1 MYIKAGSCYYAG
13 LRSST
18 LIDPSR
24 NEVLETSGK
33 HSNKA
38 LGIHHRLKEWACLDM
53 TDALFIKKIILYI
66 NELLYII
73 YERAKVHMECYK
85 TWKTFNVGSHES
97 VDVLFSR
104 ARREAI
110 ERYNEGVR
118 QNREM
123 LKNLTEAVLYF
134 ATQELAGFH
143 NKGNYRVLLQSFC
156 KLDSAFDRHLNDRL
170 EATETPDSGG
180 GGGSLVYLQMFKM
193 I

>member
-1 MYIKAGSCYYAG
+1 
-13 LRSST
+13 
-18 LIDPSR
+18 
-24 NEVLETSGK
+24 
-33 HSNKA
+33 
-38 LGIHHRLKEWACLDM
+38 M
-53 TDALFIKKIILYI
+53 TDALFIKKFILYI

-134 ATQELAGFH
+134 ARQELVFRGHEESSTSH
-143 NKGNYRVLLQSFC
+143 NKGNYRELLQSFG

-170 EATETPDSGG
+170 EATERPDSGGG